1 MPQAN
6 ITPKKRPNWSELR
19 VEYVNGTM
27 SQRELAAAHD
37 INASGVM
44 ARAAKEKW
52 EDERKQK
59 QAAISSAAQEKLTED
74 RTDQL
79 AKFNEDDL
87 KVARAIR
94 GKAAQMMQIV
104 GSPQDLRAL
113 ASAMEVAQK
122 IGRTALGL
130 TDKVKLLGDPDSP
143 LVMQIVRKVIDDNAD
158 D

>member
-1 MPQAN
+1 MAEPRKRAN
-6 ITPKKRPNWSELR
+6 YDALR

-27 SQRELAAAHD
+27 SLRELAASHE
-37 INASGVM
+37 INSAGLM
-44 ARAAKEKW
+44 KRAAKEKW
-52 EDERKQK
+52 EDERQ
-59 QAAISSAAQEKLTED
+59 QRSAAVSSAAQEKLTGE

-94 GKAAQMMQIV
+94 GKAAQMMGGV

-113 ASAMEVAQK
+113 ASAMEIAQK

-130 TDKVKLLGDPDSP
+130 TDKLKLLGDPDAP
-143 LVMQIVRKVIDDNAD
+143 LVMQIKREVIDGPNAHD
-158 D
+158 

>member
-1 MPQAN
+1 MAE
-6 ITPKKRPNWSELR
+6 PKKRTNWSALR
-19 VEYVNGTM
+19 VEYVHGTM
-27 SQRELAAAHD
+27 SQRELAAAHG
-37 INASGVM
+37 INPSGLM
-44 ARAAKEKW
+44 GRAHKEKW

-59 QAAISSAAQEKLTED
+59 QAAISSAAQEKLTGE

-94 GKAAQMMQIV
+94 GKAAQMMGGV

-113 ASAMEVAQK
+113 ASAMEIAQK

-130 TDKVKLLGDPDSP
+130 TDKLKLLGDPDAP
-143 LVMQIVRKVIDDNAD
+143 LVMQIKREVIDGPNAHD
-158 D
+158 

>member
-1 MPQAN
+1 
-6 ITPKKRPNWSELR
+6 
-19 VEYVNGTM
+19 
-27 SQRELAAAHD
+27 
-37 INASGVM
+37 M

-59 QAAISSAAQEKLTED
+59 QAAISSAAQEKLTEE

-94 GKAAQMMQIV
+94 GKAAQMMGGV

-113 ASAMEVAQK
+113 ASAMEIAQK

-130 TDKVKLLGDPDSP
+130 TDKLKLLGDPDAP
-143 LVMQIVRKVIDDNAD
+143 LVVQIRREVIDGPHAD

>member
-1 MPQAN
+1 MAE
-6 ITPKKRPNWSELR
+6 PKKRANWPALR
-19 VEYVNGTM
+19 VEYINGTM

-37 INASGVM
+37 INASGLM

-94 GKAAQMMQIV
+94 GKAAQMMGGV

-113 ASAMEVAQK
+113 ASAMEIAQK

-130 TDKVKLLGDPDSP
+130 TDKIKLLGDPDAP
-143 LVMQIVRKVIDDNAD
+143 LVMQIKREVIDGPHAND
-158 D
+158 

>member
-1 MPQAN
+1 MSN
-6 ITPKKRPNWSELR
+6 EPKKRANWPALR
-19 VEYVNGTM
+19 VEYINGTM
-27 SQRELAAAHD
+27 SQRELAAAHG
-37 INASGVM
+37 INASGLM

-59 QAAISSAAQEKLTED
+59 QAAISSAAQEKLTEE

-94 GKAAQMMQIV
+94 GKAAQMMGGV

-113 ASAMEVAQK
+113 ASAMEIAQK

-130 TDKVKLLGDPDSP
+130 TDKLKLLGDPDAP
-143 LVMQIVRKVIDDNAD
+143 LVVQIRREVIDGPHAD

>member
-1 MPQAN
+1 MN
-6 ITPKKRPNWSELR
+6 SEPKKRANWPALR

-27 SQRELAAAHD
+27 SQRELATAHG
-37 INASGVM
+37 INASGLM

-94 GKAAQMMQIV
+94 GKAAQMMGGI

-113 ASAMEVAQK
+113 ASAMEIAQK

-130 TDKVKLLGDPDSP
+130 TDKLKLLGDPDAP
-143 LVMQIVRKVIDDNAD
+143 LVMQIRREVIDGPNAND
-158 D
+158 